1 MIIGI
6 PKEIKNNENRVALPP
21 SGVFDLT
28 NRGHQVL
35 VEKDAGK
42 GSAIT
47 DEEYVA
53 AGATIID
60 SAADVWAAE
69 MVMKVK
75 EPLPEEYQYFRKGLL
90 LFTYLHL
97 AANKPL
103 TEALVNSGVN
113 AIAYENVQP
122 ADNTLPLL
130 APMSEIAGRMAA
142 QIGAN
147 YLERV
152 NGGKGILLSGVP
164 GVRRGNVVVIGGG
177 VVGLNAAKLALGLG
191 ANVTLLDVSVPRLKE
206 LDIIFGNSVQ
216 TMMSNSYN
224 IQECLKTADL
234 VIGAVLIPGHKAPTL
249 VTKEMVAQM
258 PDHGVIVDVAIDQG
272 GIFETEDR
280 VTTHDDPTYVTEGVV
295 HYAVANMPGAVP
307 QTATYAL
314 SNSTMAYANLLANN
328 TLEEILKNNLALRR
342 GVNTYNGKLTIE
354 PVAKD
359 LNMEY
364 TSIDEVLNEE
374 LLKNS

>member
-28 NRGHQVL
+28 NCGHQVL
-35 VEKDAGK
+35 VEKGAGQ
-42 GSAIT
+42 GSAIS
-47 DEEYVA
+47 DEEYLE
-53 AGATIID
+53 AGATIVEQ
-60 SAADVWAAE
+60 AADVWAAE

-103 TEALVNSGVN
+103 TEALITSGVN

-122 ADNTLPLL
+122 MDNTLPLL

-147 YLERV
+147 FLERV

-191 ANVTLLDVSVPRLKE
+191 ANVTILDVSVPRLKE

-216 TMMSNSYN
+216 TMLSNKFN

-249 VTKEMVAQM
+249 VTKEMVANM
-258 PDHGVIVDVAIDQG
+258 PDLGVIVDVAIDQG

-280 VTTHDDPTYVTEGVV
+280 VTTHDDPTYMKEGVV

-314 SNSTMAYANLLANN
+314 SNSTMAYANLLANQP
-328 TLEEILKNNLALRR
+328 LEQLLKDNLALRR

-359 LNMEY
+359 LEIAY
-364 TSIDEVLNEE
+364 TPIDELLNES
-374 LLKNS
+374 LVAN

>member
-28 NRGHQVL
+28 NRGHKVL

-42 GSAIT
+42 GSAISD
-47 DEEYVA
+47 DEYIE
-53 AGATIID
+53 AGATIIEN
-60 SAADVWAAE
+60 AADVWAAE

-75 EPLPEEYQYFRKGLL
+75 EPLQEEYKYFRKGLL

-103 TEALVNSGVN
+103 TEALIESGVN

-147 YLERV
+147 YLERI

-177 VVGLNAAKLALGLG
+177 VVGLNAAKIAVGLG
-191 ANVTLLDVSVPRLKE
+191 ANVTILDVSVARLKE
-206 LDIIFGNSVQ
+206 LDIIFANSVQ
-216 TMMSNSYN
+216 TIMSNSFN
-224 IQECLKTADL
+224 IQACLKTADL

-249 VTKEMVAQM
+249 VTKEMVAAM
-258 PDHGVIVDVAIDQG
+258 PDHSVVVDVAIDQG
-272 GIFETEDR
+272 GIFETEDH
-280 VTTHDDPTYVTEGVV
+280 VTTHDNPTYVKEGIV

-307 QTATYAL
+307 QTATHAL
-314 SNSTMAYANLLANN
+314 SNSTMTYANILANN
-328 TLEEILKNNLALRR
+328 PLEKVLADNLAIRR
-342 GVNTYNGKLTIE
+342 GVNTFNGSLTLE
-354 PVAKD
+354 AVAKD
-359 LNMEY
+359 LSMDY
-364 TSIDEVLNEE
+364 TPIND
-374 LLKNS
+374 LLAPANS

>member
-47 DEEYVA
+47 DEEYAA

-164 GVRRGNVVVIGGG
+164 GARRGNVVVIGGG

-328 TLEEILKNNLALRR
+328 PLEEILKNNLALRQ

-374 LLKNS
+374 LMMNS

>member
-28 NRGHQVL
+28 NRGHKVL

-42 GSAIT
+42 GSAISD
-47 DEEYVA
+47 DEYIE
-53 AGATIID
+53 AGATIIEN
-60 SAADVWAAE
+60 AADVWAAE

-75 EPLPEEYQYFRKGLL
+75 EPLQEEYKYFRKGLL

-103 TEALVNSGVN
+103 TEALIESGVN

-147 YLERV
+147 YLERI

-177 VVGLNAAKLALGLG
+177 VVGLNAAKIAVGLG
-191 ANVTLLDVSVPRLKE
+191 ANVTILDVSVARLKE

-216 TMMSNSYN
+216 TIMSNSFN

-249 VTKEMVAQM
+249 VTKEMVAAM
-258 PDHGVIVDVAIDQG
+258 PDHSVVVDVAIDQG
-272 GIFETEDR
+272 GIFETEDH
-280 VTTHDDPTYVTEGVV
+280 VTTHDNPTYVKEGIV

-307 QTATYAL
+307 QTATHAL
-314 SNSTMAYANLLANN
+314 SNSTMTYANILANN
-328 TLEEILKNNLALRR
+328 PLEKVLADNLAIRR
-342 GVNTYNGKLTIE
+342 GVNTFNGSLTLE
-354 PVAKD
+354 AVAKD
-359 LNMEY
+359 LSMDY
-364 TSIDEVLNEE
+364 TPIND
-374 LLKNS
+374 LLAPANS

>member
-28 NRGHQVL
+28 NRGHKVL

-42 GSAIT
+42 GSAISD
-47 DEEYVA
+47 DEYIE
-53 AGATIID
+53 AGATIIEN
-60 SAADVWAAE
+60 AADVWAAE

-75 EPLPEEYQYFRKGLL
+75 EPLQEEYKYFRKGLL

-103 TEALVNSGVN
+103 TEALIESGVN

-147 YLERV
+147 YLERI

-177 VVGLNAAKLALGLG
+177 VVGLNAAKIAVGLG
-191 ANVTLLDVSVPRLKE
+191 ANVTILDVSVARLKE

-216 TMMSNSYN
+216 TIMSNSLN
-224 IQECLKTADL
+224 IQECLKNADL

-249 VTKEMVAQM
+249 VTKEMVAAM
-258 PDHGVIVDVAIDQG
+258 PDHSVVVDVAIDQG
-272 GIFETEDR
+272 GIFETEDH
-280 VTTHDDPTYVTEGVV
+280 VTTHDNPTYVKEGIV

-307 QTATYAL
+307 QTATHAL
-314 SNSTMAYANLLANN
+314 SNSTMTYANILANN
-328 TLEEILKNNLALRR
+328 PLEKVLADNLAIRR
-342 GVNTYNGKLTIE
+342 GVNTFNGSLTLE
-354 PVAKD
+354 AVAKD
-359 LNMEY
+359 LSMDY
-364 TSIDEVLNEE
+364 TPIND
-374 LLKNS
+374 LLAPANS

>member
-21 SGVFDLT
+21 PGVFDLT

-328 TLEEILKNNLALRR
+328 TLEEILKNNLALRQ

-374 LLKNS
+374 LMMNS

>member
-42 GSAIT
+42 GSAIA
-47 DEEYVA
+47 DDEYVA
-53 AGATIID
+53 AGATIIEN
-60 SAADVWAAE
+60 AADVWAAD

-177 VVGLNAAKLALGLG
+177 VVGLNAAKLAVGLG
-191 ANVTLLDVSVPRLKE
+191 ANVTILDVSVPRLKE

-216 TMMSNSYN
+216 TMMSNRYN
-224 IQECLKTADL
+224 IQECIKTADL

-249 VTKEMVAQM
+249 VTKEMVANI
-258 PDHGVIVDVAIDQG
+258 PDHSVIVDVAIDQG

-280 VTTHDDPTYVTEGVV
+280 VTTHDDPTYVKEGVV

-314 SNSTMAYANLLANN
+314 SNSTMSYANLLANN
-328 TLEEILKNNLALRR
+328 PLEELLRDNLALRR

-354 PVAKD
+354 AVAHD
-359 LNMEY
+359 LSMEY
-364 TSIDEVLNEE
+364 TPIDEVLNEE
-374 LLKNS
+374 LMMNS

>member
-314 SNSTMAYANLLANN
+314 SNSTMAYANLLADN

-374 LLKNS
+374 LMMNS

>member
-21 SGVFDLT
+21 SSVFDLT

-47 DEEYVA
+47 DEEYAA

-328 TLEEILKNNLALRR
+328 PLEEILKNNLALRR

-374 LLKNS
+374 LMMNS

>member
-6 PKEIKNNENRVALPP
+6 LKEIKNNENRVALPP

-42 GSAIT
+42 GSAIS

-53 AGATIID
+53 AGATIVD
-60 SAADVWAAE
+60 NAADVWAAE

-97 AANKPL
+97 AANRPL
-103 TEALVNSGVN
+103 TEALVNSNVT

-147 YLERV
+147 FLERV

-177 VVGLNAAKLALGLG
+177 VVGLNAAKLAVGLG

-206 LDIIFGNSVQ
+206 LDIIFGNSIQ
-216 TMMSNSYN
+216 TMMSNSFN

-234 VIGAVLIPGHKAPTL
+234 VIGSVLIPGHKAPTL
-249 VTKEMVAQM
+249 VTKEMVANM

-280 VTTHDDPTYVTEGVV
+280 VTTHDDPTYVKEGVV

-328 TLEEILKNNLALRR
+328 PLEQLLKDNLALRR

-359 LNMEY
+359 LGMEY
-364 TSIDEVLNEE
+364 TSIDE
-374 LLKNS
+374 LLLSK

>member
-21 SGVFDLT
+21 PGVFDLT

-374 LLKNS
+374 LMMNS

>member
-42 GSAIT
+42 GSAIS
-47 DEEYVA
+47 DEEYAA

-60 SAADVWAAE
+60 NAADVWAAE

-97 AANKPL
+97 AANRPL

-191 ANVTLLDVSVPRLKE
+191 ANVTILDVSVPRLKE
-206 LDIIFGNSVQ
+206 LDIIFGNSIQ
-216 TMMSNSYN
+216 TMMSNSFN

-249 VTKEMVAQM
+249 VTKEMVANI
-258 PDHGVIVDVAIDQG
+258 PDHSVIVDVAIDQG

-280 VTTHDDPTYVTEGVV
+280 VTTHDDPTYVKEGVV

-328 TLEEILKNNLALRR
+328 PLEEILKNNLALRR

-354 PVAKD
+354 AVAKD
-359 LNMEY
+359 LAMDY
-364 TSIDEVLNEE
+364 TQLDELLNEE
-374 LLKNS
+374 LMMNS

>member
-42 GSAIT
+42 GSAIM

-374 LLKNS
+374 LMMNS

>member
-47 DEEYVA
+47 DEEYAA
-53 AGATIID
+53 AGATMIEN
-60 SAADVWAAE
+60 AADVWAAD

-191 ANVTLLDVSVPRLKE
+191 ANVTILDVSVPRLKE
-206 LDIIFGNSVQ
+206 LDIIFGNRVQ
-216 TMMSNSYN
+216 TMMSNSFN

-249 VTKEMVAQM
+249 VSKEMVANI
-258 PDHGVIVDVAIDQG
+258 PDHSVIVDVAIDQG

-280 VTTHDDPTYVTEGVV
+280 VTTHDDPTYVKEGVV

-314 SNSTMAYANLLANN
+314 SNSTMNYANLLANN
-328 TLEEILKNNLALRR
+328 SLEELLKDNLALRR

-354 PVAKD
+354 AVAKD
-359 LNMEY
+359 LAMDY
-364 TSIDEVLNEE
+364 TPIDELLNEE
-374 LLKNS
+374 LMMNS

>member
-28 NRGHQVL
+28 SRGHKVL
-35 VEKDAGK
+35 VETEAGL

-47 DEEYVA
+47 DDEYRE
-53 AGATIID
+53 AGATIVPD
-60 SAADVWAAE
+60 AMSAWSAE

-75 EPLPEEYQYFRKGLL
+75 EPLTEEYQYFRKGLL

-103 TEALVNSGVN
+103 TEALIKSGVN
-113 AIAYENVQP
+113 SIAYENVQP
-122 ADNTLPLL
+122 ADNSLPLL

-147 YLERV
+147 FLERV
-152 NGGKGILLSGVP
+152 NGGRGILLSGVP
-164 GVRRGNVVVIGGG
+164 GVMRGNVVVIGGG
-177 VVGLNAAKLALGLG
+177 VVGMNAAKIAAGLG
-191 ANVTLLDVSVPRLKE
+191 ANVTIMDVSVPRLKQ
-206 LDIIFGNSVQ
+206 LDEIFEGNVQ
-216 TMMSNSYN
+216 TLMSNRYN
-224 IQECLKTADL
+224 IQEALKSADL

-249 VTKEMVAQM
+249 VTKEMVAGM
-258 PDHGVIVDVAIDQG
+258 PFHSVIVDVAIDQG
-272 GIFETEDR
+272 GIFATTDK
-280 VTTHDDPTYVTEGVV
+280 VTTHDDPTYIKEDVV

-328 TLEEILKNNLALRR
+328 DLVSLLNDNLALRR
-342 GVNTYNGKLTIE
+342 GLNTYDGKLTIE
-354 PVAKD
+354 PVAND
-359 LNMEY
+359 LDLPY
-364 TSIDEVLNEE
+364 TPVEE
-374 LLKNS
+374 ALTTETAM

>member
-60 SAADVWAAE
+60 NAADVWAAE

-75 EPLPEEYQYFRKGLL
+75 EPLPEEYHYFRKGLL

-103 TEALVNSGVN
+103 TEALVESGVN

-122 ADNTLPLL
+122 VDNTLPLL

-177 VVGLNAAKLALGLG
+177 VVGLNAAKLAVGLG

-224 IQECLKTADL
+224 IQEALKTADL

-328 TLEEILKNNLALRR
+328 PLEEILKNNLALRR

-354 PVAKD
+354 PVAND

-364 TSIDEVLNEE
+364 TPIDELLNEE
-374 LLKNS
+374 LMMNS

>member
-28 NRGHQVL
+28 SRGHKVL
-35 VEKDAGK
+35 VETEAGL

-47 DEEYVA
+47 DDEYRE
-53 AGATIID
+53 AGATIVPD
-60 SAADVWAAE
+60 AMSAWSTE

-75 EPLPEEYQYFRKGLL
+75 EPLTEEYQYFRKGLL

-103 TEALVNSGVN
+103 TEALIKSGVN
-113 AIAYENVQP
+113 SIAYENVQP
-122 ADNTLPLL
+122 ADNSLPLL

-147 YLERV
+147 FLERV
-152 NGGKGILLSGVP
+152 NGGRGILLSGVP
-164 GVRRGNVVVIGGG
+164 GVMRGNVVVIGGG
-177 VVGLNAAKLALGLG
+177 VVGMNAAKIAAGLG
-191 ANVTLLDVSVPRLKE
+191 ANVTIMDVSVPRLKQ
-206 LDIIFGNSVQ
+206 LDEIFEGNVQ
-216 TMMSNSYN
+216 TLMSNRYN
-224 IQECLKTADL
+224 IQEALKSADL

-249 VTKEMVAQM
+249 VTKEMVAGM
-258 PDHGVIVDVAIDQG
+258 PFHSVIVDVAIDQG
-272 GIFETEDR
+272 GIFATTDK
-280 VTTHDDPTYVTEGVV
+280 VTTHDDPTYIKEDVV

-328 TLEEILKNNLALRR
+328 DLVSLLNDNLALRR
-342 GVNTYNGKLTIE
+342 GLNTYDGKLTIE
-354 PVAKD
+354 PVAND
-359 LNMEY
+359 LDLPY
-364 TSIDEVLNEE
+364 TPVEE
-374 LLKNS
+374 ALTTETAM